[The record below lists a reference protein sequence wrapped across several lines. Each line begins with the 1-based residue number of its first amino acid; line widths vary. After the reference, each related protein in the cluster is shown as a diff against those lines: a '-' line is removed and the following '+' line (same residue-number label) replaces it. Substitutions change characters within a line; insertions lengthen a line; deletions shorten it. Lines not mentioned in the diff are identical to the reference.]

1 MVWSK
6 LQASDKFMC
15 VVAIIGG
22 IVTLIESILHLIG
35 IFVFWSFG
43 LYIDIAA
50 VILAIIVILL
60 GIKPIH
66 YTPAILGVLGLLL
79 IIFGS
84 WIGGIIVL
92 LSMLIGALS

>member
-15 VVAIIGG
+15 VMAIIGG
-22 IVTLIESILHLIG
+22 VVALIESILHLIG
-35 IFVFWSFG
+35 FFEFWSFG
-43 LYIDIAA
+43 LYTDIVA
-50 VILAIIVILL
+50 VVLAIIVILL

-66 YTPAILGVLGLLL
+66 YTPAILGVLGLFL

-92 LSMLIGALS
+92 IAMLIGVLS

>member
-22 IVTLIESILHLIG
+22 VISLIESILHLID
-35 IFVFWSFG
+35 IFEFWSFG
-43 LYIDIAA
+43 LYVDIVAIA
-50 VILAIIVILL
+50 LAIIVILL

-66 YTPAILGVLGLLL
+66 YTPTILGVLGLFL

-84 WIGGIIVL
+84 WIGGIVVL
-92 LSMLIGALS
+92 IATLIGALS